1 MTPNFN
7 PQFLESNRTIGDSVA
22 DRVVGQLL
30 QVKGHVYLR
39 ELMPF
44 LGDFKNCDFDDKD
57 PILKEYFTQNAF
69 LPTWADLN
77 QIDKSCDLFKSYFI
91 PIGMAL
97 GCYALPYCYLAA
109 DGAQV
114 LNLSRR
120 IKDDST
126 KRIME
131 TADFVNGV
139 LTKEDWHNGKNLIRI
154 LKVRLLHAM
163 IRGFA
168 KHSNQWKTEWGLPI
182 NQEDMAGTNLAF
194 SYISIDGLKKMGY
207 SINEA
212 EQDAYIHTWAVI
224 GNLQGIRKELLPLNF
239 KQAEILDEQ
248 IARRLFKESAVGKD
262 LMKALIA
269 GLQAIK
275 PYPFIKNLPIA
286 QARILL
292 GKQYASMLEIPR
304 YPIEEGF
311 IKMMNWMNS
320 NYNAIKD
327 FFRLRHNKFIQ
338 SVEMKLYEII
348 MANNRID

>member
-1 MTPNFN
+1 MTPNFT

-22 DRVVGQLL
+22 DRVVGELL
-30 QVKGHVYLR
+30 QAKGHVYLR

-44 LGDFKNCDFDDKD
+44 LGDFKNCDYADQD
-57 PILKEYFTQNAF
+57 PILQAYFQQNAS
-69 LPTWADLN
+69 LPAWTDLK
-77 QIDKSCDLFKSYFI
+77 QIEIACNLFKSYFI

-139 LTKEDWHNGKNLIRI
+139 LTKEDWFNGNNLVRI

-168 KHSNQWKTEWGLPI
+168 KHSNQWKSEWGLPI

-194 SYISIDGLKKMGY
+194 SYISISGLKKMGY
-207 SINEA
+207 WISEE

-224 GNLQGIRKELLPLNF
+224 GALQGIRNELLPLNL
-239 KQAEILDEQ
+239 KQAEVLDEQ

-292 GKQYASMLEIPR
+292 GKQYANMLDVPR

-311 IKMMNWMNS
+311 IKTMNFLNS
-320 NYNAIKD
+320 GYNVIKD
-327 FFRLRHNKFIQ
+327 FFQLRHNKFVQAVEHKFYQ
-338 SVEMKLYEII
+338 SV
-348 MANNRID
+348 MAAGMP